1 MSDSSIHCL
10 IVRSRLNPAPRA
22 AGLLAD
28 AHALGITGLT
38 GLECADLYF
47 IEGALN
53 SDDQQRLAAEL
64 LSDSVAQTCAWR
76 SSSTVHRPPSREA
89 VALEVA
95 LRPGVTDP
103 VAEQIVRC
111 AKVLGIPG
119 VEHAATGQ

>member
-1 MSDSSIHCL
+1 MSDLSIHCL
-10 IVRSRLNPAPRA
+10 IVRSRLNPDPRA

-38 GLECADLYF
+38 RLECSDLYF
-47 IEGALN
+47 IEGTL
-53 SDDQQRLAAEL
+53 SPDDRKRLATEL
-64 LSDSVAQTCAWR
+64 LSDSVAQTSEWR
-76 SSSTVHRPPSREA
+76 SSSSVLRPAKRSS

-111 AKVLGIPG
+111 AKVLGIQG
-119 VEHAATGQ
+119 